1 MKCLMPK
8 KPMVSKLQFFGTDYA
23 IVRLPDSSAVYIQKD
38 SDSMYVFYNAYNA
51 ACWLSGEREEHH
63 NASRDERM
71 KEIVKDAV
79 GRRIADVYAHA
90 MQFNIPGVDISIED
104 FNDNC
109 ADMDYV
115 TYAVLECIDIR
126 VTLSISI
133 SDILEQARLQV
144 NNG

>member
-8 KPMVSKLQFFGTDYA
+8 KPIVSKLQFFGTDYT
-23 IVRLPDSSAVYIQKD
+23 IVRLPESSAVYIQKA
-38 SDSMYVFYNAYNA
+38 SDSMNVFCTALYA
-51 ACWLSGEREEHH
+51 ALWLSGEREEYHD
-63 NASRDERM
+63 ASRDERM
-71 KEIVKDAV
+71 QEIVEDAV

-104 FNDNC
+104 FNDNN
-109 ADMDYV
+109 ADMDYD
-115 TYAVLECIDIR
+115 TYAACECIDIQ

-144 NNG
+144 NHG